1 MSGNSYAEG
10 HSNQFTQAHIN
21 TGKENIIFPKLPAL
35 SAQLRF
41 AKRSWAFSLS
51 YTFFNNNASL
61 I

>member
-10 HSNQFTQAHIN
+10 PSNQFTQAYIN

-41 AKRSWAFSLS
+41 AKRS
-51 YTFFNNNASL
+51 
-61 I
+61 